1 METGAPPFHAQ
12 VHDSGIERK
21 RGGVPMMVKS
31 RHVLL
36 LAIFTLLVPGVVQA
50 FQFQASE
57 SVSGN
62 LDMQLTLGAGFRLG
76 KQSPNLVGDPTRV
89 PGANTAQS
97 SNGDDGDLNY
107 NKHDFYAT
115 YLKFTPELLLKFPQ
129 DFKFMARGTALYD
142 FKATD
147 TQRTDLSDSAKNQ
160 VARDVR
166 LLDLWVSKDMN
177 ISGQRARIRVG
188 NQVIN
193 WGESIFAIGGI
204 NATNT
209 LDFQKIQV
217 PGTQLKE
224 AVLPAPI
231 VSVASGLGHGLNA
244 EAYYQFY
251 WYENRLPPVG
261 TYFSVADILGGGRGG
276 PFARGGRTGGRQS
289 LFLNFDPA
297 SPGFVNFGGL
307 DPAAGGT
314 IFDGVSG
321 TTLAVPFVQDKT
333 AKDGGQYGIAL
344 HYKPEGLRLD
354 LGFYFINYHDKMP
367 VLNLLSNAT
376 TLQWEYLENRKM
388 YGVSANFPVGNWA
401 VGMEASYR
409 PKEAVS
415 LSACFNAGGSLDAI
429 LNTAPVDCPMFI
441 DQKKYQFILT
451 GILAMTP
458 GDHGWFLDLLR
469 AQTATFTGEAVW
481 IHFPGVD
488 PDKRFGRTIG
498 GVAVD
503 QVPAAGYGFWKGTPI
518 LQDIGAGLGTLPYD
532 TVAGVGDGDSYG
544 FTVDFNWAYDNKIIK
559 GWQVIPGLTYFQALG
574 GMTPTLTANYFSG
587 AKSVNVYVLFNQNPP
602 SKWQAGLNFTN
613 YWGNNQL
620 LADRDFLGG
629 FLTRNF

>member
-1 METGAPPFHAQ
+1 METGATPFYAQ

-21 RGGVPMMVKS
+21 KGGVPMMVKS

-36 LAIFTLLVPGVVQA
+36 LAIITLLVPGVVQA

-129 DFKFMARGTALYD
+129 DIKFMARGTALYD
-142 FKATD
+142 FVATD
-147 TQRTDLSDSAKNQ
+147 TQRTDLSESAKNQ

-276 PFARGGRTGGRQS
+276 AFARGGRTGGRQS
-289 LFLNFDPA
+289 LFLNFDPT
-297 SPGFVNFGGL
+297 SPDFINFGGL

-321 TTLAVPFVQDKT
+321 TTLAVPFADDNG
-333 AKDGGQYGIAL
+333 AKNSGQYGVAV
-344 HYKPEGLRLD
+344 HYKPENLRLD

-367 VLNLLSNAT
+367 VLNSLADGR
-376 TLQWEYLENRKM
+376 LQWEYLENRKM
-388 YGVSANFPVGNWA
+388 YGMSANFPVGNWA
-401 VGMEASYR
+401 VGVEASYR
-409 PKEAVS
+409 PKEAVALTS
-415 LSACFNAGGSLDAI
+415 CFGTASSDLDLVTNSPAALI
-429 LNTAPVDCPMFI
+429 NCPMFI
-441 DQKKYQFILT
+441 DQKKYQMHLT
-451 GILAMTP
+451 GILSMTP
-458 GDHGWFLDLLR
+458 GDHGWFLDLLG
-469 AQTATFTGEAVW
+469 AQTATFIGEAVW
-481 IHFPGVD
+481 IHFPGVG
-488 PDKRFGRTIG
+488 PDKRFFRTIE
-498 GVAVD
+498 GVSVQQA
-503 QVPAAGYGFWKGTPI
+503 PAAGYGFWKDE
-518 LQDIGAGLGTLPYD
+518 LNAAGFFN
-532 TVAGVGDGDSYG
+532 VAGVGDEDSYG

-620 LADRDFLGG
+620 LADRDFIGG